1 MMHCTSARHRLQVG
15 VPATVEHR
23 VERSGKR
30 TTAVSV
36 AECVHHYIGAMDTL
50 KLNMVLLFLAT
61 LPHLKHMCCA
71 KLTELSR
78 ISTFFYK
85 ERPNLWPCTKFAK
98 DQLAPCLSDLLLSIY
113 KVPQLPAEFIGKT
126 SLQIWRDRL
135 ERMRASDELNA
146 DESRQLLYDIEL
158 SYNQF
163 MQLLGGNDIFG
174 QEPS

>member
-50 KLNMVLLFLAT
+50 KLNM
-61 LPHLKHMCCA
+61 
-71 KLTELSR
+71 
-78 ISTFFYK
+78 
-85 ERPNLWPCTKFAK
+85 FAK

>member
-50 KLNMVLLFLAT
+50 KLNM
-61 LPHLKHMCCA
+61 
-71 KLTELSR
+71 
-78 ISTFFYK
+78 
-85 ERPNLWPCTKFAK
+85 FAK

-126 SLQIWRDRL
+126 SLQVWRDRL